1 MKAERHLAVV
11 LGIALAVLGGPA
23 PARAAELVVQT
34 WGSAVTEGETK
45 AFYDG
50 FEKAAGVKV
59 VKVVATSD
67 AAAKLEAQIR
77 SGNIEWDIISGF
89 SAPRFLAF
97 AKRGWLEP
105 VDYSRVPGAKA
116 LVPEARWAN
125 GVGTEVDTIVLAY
138 NGKVLAADKRPQ
150 SWADFFNVEK
160 FPGPRMMNNWGTAW
174 GNIAIALLADGVAR
188 DKLVPMDLDR
198 AFRKLDRVKP
208 QVRVWFKSG
217 AQQIQA
223 FADGEVVMCAC
234 WDGRMQQA
242 RQQKVPI
249 EFSWNQAV
257 QFMTYWGIVKGSK
270 NNELAHKF
278 LEYTTDPKRQAVFT
292 EYAAY
297 STSHPQAVDYLPEA
311 SRKDTSMWPANRAR
325 TLSLTEKEM
334 DWVVENL
341 TAINERWNAWI
352 SQ

>member
-1 MKAERHLAVV
+1 MKSGRWLVV
-11 LGIALAVLGGPA
+11 ALGVALVGAGVPVPGD
-23 PARAAELVVQT
+23 AAELVIQT

-50 FEKAAGVKV
+50 FEKATGAKV

-97 AKRGWLEP
+97 SKRGWLEP
-105 VDYSRVPGAKA
+105 VDYSKVPGAKA
-116 LVPEARWAN
+116 LVPEARWAH
-125 GVGTEVDTIVLAY
+125 GVGTEVDTIVIAY
-138 NGKVLAADKRPQ
+138 NARTLAPEKRPQ
-150 SWADFFNVEK
+150 TWADFFNAEK

-174 GNIAIALLADGVAR
+174 GNITLALLADGVTR
-188 DKLVPMDLDR
+188 DKLIPLDLDR
-198 AFRKLDRVKP
+198 AFRTLDKIKP
-208 QVRVWFKSG
+208 HVRVWFKSG

-249 EFSWNQAV
+249 EFSWTQAV

-270 NNELAHKF
+270 NKELAHRF
-278 LEYTTDPKRQAVFT
+278 LDYTTDPKRQAVFT

-311 SRKDTSMWPANRAR
+311 DRKNTSMWPANRAR
-325 TLSLTEKEM
+325 TVSLTEKEM
-334 DWVVENL
+334 DWIVENL
-341 TAINERWNAWI
+341 NTINERWNAWI